1 MQPVSEAMAPPLQI
15 ALLGPF
21 DVRIENKPLPPLR
34 TRKGQWLF
42 AMLALRHGRIV
53 AREWLAETL
62 WPESTE
68 SQALAN
74 LRLSLTDLRRALG
87 EHAYRLGS
95 PTTQTLCL
103 DLKDAEVDLL
113 AFEAAIQS
121 DDPALWEQG
130 VDTYRGELLEGC
142 TEEWVLPERQAHEQA
157 FLSLLER
164 LAAREQSEGKPM
176 AAVRHL
182 RRALTADP
190 FAESVHCSLMQ
201 ALADAGDF
209 ASATQH
215 YRDLRQ
221 QFHRELNAE
230 PSPATSALFMRIQ
243 QQARSHVRAPGLSTE
258 PSLPSAAMGYL
269 PRPVSRFIGRENA
282 VNTIKSY
289 LQDTRL
295 LTLTG
300 MGGVGKTRLAIQAAQ
315 EVIADF
321 PEGVWFVDL
330 SSLSDA
336 KVVPQ
341 SIATVLGV
349 REQSDRTLLT
359 SLGDHLHQKHLLLIL
374 DNCEH
379 LLAASAT
386 VIDALLQR
394 CASLQVLTTSRQPL
408 GLTGEATW
416 QVPSLALPSASS
428 LSAASEDVVS
438 MMLEY
443 EAIQLFVERAMLA
456 SPTFRLYPQNVR
468 AVAEICTRVDG
479 VPLALEL
486 AAARVRAL
494 SVEQIAVRLEDRF
507 HLLTGGNRTALPR
520 QQSLRALIDWSYDL
534 LSEAEK
540 SLLVRLWVFAGG
552 WTLEAVEQ
560 VCAGEGIEAWD
571 VLDLLTAL
579 VDKSLVGYE
588 EQTGQARY
596 HLLET
601 IRQYARDRLAESD
614 AGEKWRLVH
623 RDYFLNLAE
632 EASRK
637 LLGPEQG
644 QWLRRLEVEHDN
656 LRAVLDFCLD
666 ARDGVRTG
674 LQLAGALQRFWM
686 IHGHL
691 SEGRER
697 LSALLARPEA
707 QEHMEERCKALNG
720 LGSLAWMQGDY
731 AAARARYEESLTL
744 SRELGDKHG
753 IAISLGNLGL
763 IALEQR
769 EYPAARSLQEESL
782 AIKRDLGDKHGIAT
796 SLMYLGNVAGEQGD
810 YAAARSL
817 YEESLTLSRELG
829 NKQGIAV
836 SLGNLGLI
844 ALEQSDYP
852 VAHVLFEESLT
863 LRRELGD
870 KQGIAISA
878 GNLGLV
884 AIKQYDY
891 PAAHAYVQE
900 CLTLNWELGN
910 KRNTASVLDCC
921 AVIAHRQQQPE
932 RATRLRG
939 AACALRESMGL
950 PVPPN
955 AREEQEHDSASLRE
969 TLGEETFRAIWA
981 QGQAMSPEQAVA
993 YALENSGT

>member
-1 MQPVSEAMAPPLQI
+1 MQSVSEATDPPLQI

-21 DVRIENKPLPPLR
+21 SVRIGNKPLPPLR

-42 AMLALRHGRIV
+42 AMLALRHGRTV

-87 EHAYRLGS
+87 EQAERIGS

-103 DLKDAEVDLL
+103 DLKGAEMDLI
-113 AFEAAIQS
+113 AFSTAVQS
-121 DDPALWEQG
+121 DDPALWERG
-130 VDTYRGELLEGC
+130 VDTYRGVLLEGC

-157 FLSLLER
+157 FLCLLER

-221 QFHRELNAE
+221 HLHRELNTE
-230 PSPATSALFMRIQ
+230 PSTATIELFKRIQ
-243 QQARSHVRAPGLSTE
+243 QQSRSQARARGLSTQ
-258 PSLPSAAMGYL
+258 PSLPSEAVGYL
-269 PRPVSRFIGRENA
+269 PRPVSRFIGREHA
-282 VNTIKSY
+282 VNTIKTY
-289 LQDTRL
+289 LKDNRL

-300 MGGVGKTRLAIQAAQ
+300 MGGVGKTRLAIQVAQ
-315 EVIADF
+315 EVVADF

-349 REQSDRTLLT
+349 REQPDRTLLT
-359 SLGDHLHQKHLLLIL
+359 SLGDHLHGKHLLLIL

-379 LLAASAT
+379 LLSASAA

-408 GLTGEATW
+408 GITGEAIW
-416 QVPSLALPSASS
+416 HVPSLALPSASS
-428 LSAASEDVVS
+428 LSVAAVDVVA
-438 MMLEY
+438 MMKY

-456 SPTFRLYPQNVR
+456 LPTFRLHPQNVR
-468 AVAEICTRVDG
+468 AVAEICTHVDG

-507 HLLTGGNRTALPR
+507 HLLTGGSSTALPR
-520 QQSLRALIDWSYDL
+520 QQTLRALIDWSYDL
-534 LSEAEK
+534 LTDAEK
-540 SLLVRLWVFAGG
+540 SLLLRLWVFAGG
-552 WTLEAVEQ
+552 WTLEASEH

-588 EQTGQARY
+588 EQDGQARY

-601 IRQYARDRLAESD
+601 IRQYARARFVESD
-614 AGEKWRLVH
+614 ADDKWRLAH

-632 EASRK
+632 EANRK
-637 LLGPEQG
+637 LTGPEQVP
-644 QWLRRLEVEHDN
+644 WLQRLEDEHDN

-666 ARDGVRTG
+666 APDGAQIG
-674 LQLAGALQRFWM
+674 LQLAGVLQRFWM

-697 LSALLARPEA
+697 LSAMLARPESQGHTQA
-707 QEHMEERCKALNG
+707 RSKALNG
-720 LGSLAWMQGDY
+720 VGSLAWMQGDY
-731 AAARARYEESLTL
+731 AAARSRYEECLTL
-744 SRELGDKHG
+744 YRELED
-753 IAISLGNLGL
+753 
-763 IALEQR
+763 
-769 EYPAARSLQEESL
+769 
-782 AIKRDLGDKHGIAT
+782 
-796 SLMYLGNVAGEQGD
+796 
-810 YAAARSL
+810 
-817 YEESLTLSRELG
+817 
-829 NKQGIAV
+829 KQGVAV

-844 ALEQSDYP
+844 ALDQSDYS

-870 KQGIAISA
+870 KQGIAISS

-884 AIKQYDY
+884 AVKQNDY
-891 PAAHAYVQE
+891 SAAHGYVQE
-900 CLTLNWELGN
+900 CLTLNRELGD
-910 KRNTASVLDCC
+910 KRNTASVLECC
-921 AVIAHRQQQPE
+921 AVLAHRQQQPE

-955 AREEQEHDSASLRE
+955 AREEQEHDMASLRE
-969 TLGEETFRAIWA
+969 TLGEEAFRTTWA
-981 QGQAMSPEQAVA
+981 QGQAMDREQSFA
-993 YALENSGT
+993 YALENFGT

>member
-1 MQPVSEAMAPPLQI
+1 MQSVSEAVDPPLQI

-21 DVRIENKPLPPLR
+21 SVRIENKPLPPLR

-42 AMLALRHGRIV
+42 AILALRHGRIV

-87 EHAYRLGS
+87 EQAYRLGA

-103 DLKDAEVDLL
+103 DLKGAEVDLL
-113 AFEAAIQS
+113 AFDMAIQS
-121 DDPALWEQG
+121 DDPALWERG
-130 VDTYRGELLEGC
+130 VDTYRGVLLEGC
-142 TEEWVLPERQAHEQA
+142 TEEWILPERQAHEQA

-182 RRALTADP
+182 RRSLAADP

-209 ASATQH
+209 ASAKQH

-221 QFHRELNAE
+221 QLHRELNAE
-230 PSPATSALFMRIQ
+230 PSTVTSELFKHIQ
-243 QQARSHVRAPGLSTE
+243 QQARSQVRSLSSSTQA
-258 PSLPSAAMGYL
+258 SLPSETIGYL

-282 VNTIKSY
+282 VNTLKGY

-300 MGGVGKTRLAIQAAQ
+300 TGGVGKTRLAIQVAQ
-315 EVIADF
+315 EVIANF

-330 SSLSDA
+330 SSLFDA

-349 REQSDRTLLT
+349 REQPDKTLLT
-359 SLGDHLHQKHLLLIL
+359 SLGDYLQQKHLLLIL

-379 LLAASAT
+379 LLDASAV

-428 LSAASEDVVS
+428 LSAASWDMVS
-438 MMLEY
+438 MMQY

-456 SPTFRLYPQNVR
+456 SPTFRLHPQNVR
-468 AVAEICTRVDG
+468 AVAEVCTRVDG
-479 VPLALEL
+479 LPLALEL

-507 HLLTGGNRTALPR
+507 HLLTGGSRTALPR
-520 QQSLRALIDWSYDL
+520 QQTLRALIDWSYDL
-534 LSEAEK
+534 LTEAEK

-552 WTLEAVEQ
+552 WTLEAAEQ

-588 EQTGQARY
+588 EQEGQARY

-601 IRQYARDRLAESD
+601 IRQYARDRLVESD
-614 AGEKWRLVH
+614 ASEKWRLMH

-632 EASRK
+632 AASRK
-637 LLGPEQG
+637 LMGPEQG
-644 QWLRRLEVEHDN
+644 QWIQRLEVEHDN
-656 LRAVLDFCLD
+656 LRTVLDFCLD
-666 ARDGVRTG
+666 APDGVQTG

-697 LSALLARPEA
+697 LSAMLARPEA
-707 QEHMEERCKALNG
+707 QEHTQVRSKALNG

-731 AAARARYEESLTL
+731 AAARSLYEECLTL
-744 SRELGDKHG
+744 NRELGDKQG
-753 IAISLGNLGL
+753 IAVSLGNLGL
-763 IALEQR
+763 IALEQSD
-769 EYPAARSLQEESL
+769 YPAARSLQEESL
-782 AIKRDLGDKHGIAT
+782 AIKRDLGDKHGIAS
-796 SLMYLGNVAGEQGD
+796 SLMNLGNVIGEQGD

-817 YEESLTLSRELG
+817 YEECLTLNRELG
-829 NKQGIAV
+829 DKQGTAV

-852 VAHVLFEESLT
+852 VARVLFEESLT

-870 KQGIAISA
+870 KHGIAISS

-884 AIKQYDY
+884 AIKQKDY
-891 PAAHAYVQE
+891 PAAHVYVQE
-900 CLTLNWELGN
+900 CLTLNWKLGD
-910 KRNTASVLDCC
+910 KRNTASVLECC
-921 AVIAHRQQQPE
+921 AVLAHRQQQPE
-932 RATRLRG
+932 RATRVRG
-939 AACALRESMGL
+939 AAGAHPESTGL

-955 AREEQEHDSASLRE
+955 AREEQEHDMASLRE
-969 TLGEETFRAIWA
+969 TLGEGAFGAIWA
-981 QGQAMSPEQAVA
+981 QGQAMSREQAVA
-993 YALENSGT
+993 YALENSG